1 MVRNSAKLIGI
12 DVPKMIDSQYLNY
25 AINNYN
31 KIRNNDFPDEFERMM
46 TLNVQVSTTEIRRVG
61 ATYGMTLPVLKS
73 FSQELKEDVE
83 NNIWDYDPDFE
94 DDDTYDTDVVNVEI
108 GYPEIKLPWYNVVI
122 E

>member
-1 MVRNSAKLIGI
+1 
-12 DVPKMIDSQYLNY
+12 MIRFFVFFLF
-25 AINNYN
+25 I
-31 KIRNNDFPDEFERMM
+31 
-46 TLNVQVSTTEIRRVG
+46 
-61 ATYGMTLPVLKS
+61 VLKS